1 MKEYEMLRAEMMDD
15 YKTISQYNVVLYT
28 ATATILAF
36 AIKDGTFL
44 SCLIPYCVL
53 LPLYLICEA
62 KRRVICRIAA
72 YLNVYY
78 EGTEYNWERRH
89 HVFDETVEKNKKK
102 RFFRSSSSP
111 LPYYCIAI
119 VCSIASLIKIPYDS
133 QCWYLS
139 VIEVACVVALTVIA
153 ILIMNANKTDY
164 TDARNQ
170 YIKEWRAQKEAEET
184 QKEAEEAQKAAEEAQ
199 KTAESGRT

>member
-62 KRRVICRIAA
+62 KRRGICRIAA

-102 RFFRSSSSP
+102 RFLGVRFRHFRT
-111 LPYYCIAI
+111 IALRLF
-119 VCSIASLIKIPYDS
+119 VQLLLLLRFLTTASAGI
-133 QCWYLS
+133 CRLS
-139 VIEVACVVALTVIA
+139 KLLV
-153 ILIMNANKTDY
+153 
-164 TDARNQ
+164 
-170 YIKEWRAQKEAEET
+170 
-184 QKEAEEAQKAAEEAQ
+184 
-199 KTAESGRT
+199 